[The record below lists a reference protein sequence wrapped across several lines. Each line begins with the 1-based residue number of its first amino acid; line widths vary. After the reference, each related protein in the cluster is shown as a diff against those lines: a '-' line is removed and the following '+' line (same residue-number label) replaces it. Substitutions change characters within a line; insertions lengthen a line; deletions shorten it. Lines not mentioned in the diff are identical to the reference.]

1 MKRVLNATRVA
12 ALIGDF
18 DRSPAYEGVAHGLRD
33 LIIDGRIPTGIRLP
47 SERELTDAL
56 GVSRTTVARAYALLR
71 ELGFLESRQG
81 SGSVAVLPQ
90 SDTNRGDHLLR
101 PADGG
106 VVGDDVIDLTCA
118 APSPGPG
125 LLSAY
130 ERATV
135 ELVPYLGGTGYYPS
149 GLPILRELV
158 ADGFS
163 ARGVPTASDQILI
176 VPGALAGLAVAARA
190 LLSVGDRVVVESP
203 TYPNAIA
210 ALTEAGARVVGVD
223 TYAHGWDPATM
234 AATIRQVSPK
244 LAYLVPD
251 FHNPTGA
258 VISDEARQHVAR
270 ELERGRTTAVIDES
284 MVDVHLDDD
293 PLPRPFA
300 AYAADSITLGS
311 MSKGYWGG
319 LRVGWIRAPRD
330 RMDALVGAR
339 LSLDLGTPVFEQL
352 VAVEMLRA
360 SQETIAHRR
369 TTLRASRD
377 AALDA
382 LATHLPDW
390 RVSKPRGGLS
400 LWCEL
405 PEAGASALSREATRH
420 GVLLTPGP
428 AFAPEGGMDRYLRV
442 PYALPPET
450 MREAVARIATAWR
463 ETLDLPKG
471 LTTPR
476 PTLVA

>member
-1 MKRVLNATRVA
+1 MKRILNATRVA
-12 ALIGDF
+12 ALISGF

-33 LIIDGRIPTGIRLP
+33 LIIDGRIPTGTRLP

-90 SDTNRGDHLLR
+90 SDTLRGDHLLR

-106 VVGDDVIDLTCA
+106 EVGEDVIDLTCA

-130 ERATV
+130 ERAAV
-135 ELVPYLGGTGYYPS
+135 ELAPYLGGTGYYPS
-149 GLPILRELV
+149 GLPVLRELV
-158 ADGFS
+158 AEGFCE
-163 ARGVPTASDQILI
+163 RGVPTTADQILI
-176 VPGALAGLAVAARA
+176 VPGALAGLAASARA

-223 TYAHGWDPATM
+223 TGFTGWDPATM
-234 AATIRQVSPK
+234 VATIRQVSPR
-244 LAYLVPD
+244 LAYLIPD
-251 FHNPTGA
+251 FHNPTGV
-258 VISDEARQHVAR
+258 VIGDEARRLVAD
-270 ELERGRTTAVIDES
+270 ELDRSRTTAIIDES
-284 MVDVHLDDD
+284 MLDVALDDD

-300 AYAADSITLGS
+300 AYAADTITLGS

-319 LRVGWIRAPRD
+319 LRVGWVRAPRE
-330 RMDALVGAR
+330 RMDALIGAR

-352 VAVEMLRA
+352 VAIELLRT
-360 SQETIAHRR
+360 STETLEHRR

-377 AALDA
+377 AALEA
-382 LATHLPDW
+382 LTEHLPDW
-390 RVSKPRGGLS
+390 RISHPRGGLS

-405 PEAGASALSREATRH
+405 PESGASALAREATRH

-442 PYALPPET
+442 PYALPPGT
-450 MREAVARIATAWR
+450 MREAVARIAVAWR

-476 PTLVA
+476 RTLVA

>member
-12 ALIGDF
+12 TLLGDY

-47 SERELTDAL
+47 SERELTEAL

-71 ELGFLESRQG
+71 DLGFLESRQG
-81 SGSVAVLPQ
+81 SGSVAVLPR

-101 PADGG
+101 PTDGG
-106 VVGDDVIDLTCA
+106 VAGEDVIDLTCA

-125 LLSAY
+125 LMRTY
-130 ERATV
+130 ERATT
-135 ELVPYLGGTGYYPS
+135 ELAPYLGGTGYYPS
-149 GLPILRELV
+149 GLPMLRDLV
-158 ADGFS
+158 AATFT
-163 ARGVPTASDQILI
+163 ARGVATAADQILI

-190 LLSVGDRVVVESP
+190 LLSPGDRVVVESP

-210 ALTEAGARVVGVD
+210 ALTEAGARIVGVD
-223 TYAHGWDPATM
+223 TAATGWDPATM
-234 AATIRQVSPK
+234 AATIRQVSPR

-258 VISDEARQHVAR
+258 LIGDDARAVVAG
-270 ELERGRTTAVIDES
+270 ELVRGRTTAVIDES
-284 MVDVHLDDD
+284 MLDVDLDGG

-300 AYAADSITLGS
+300 AYADDTITLGS

-319 LRVGWIRAPRD
+319 LRVGWIRAPRE
-330 RMDALVGAR
+330 RMDALIGAR

-352 VAVEMLRA
+352 VAIELLGTSA
-360 SQETIAHRR
+360 ETLAHRR
-369 TTLRASRD
+369 TTLRASRE

-382 LATHLPDW
+382 IAAHLPDW
-390 RVSKPRGGLS
+390 RVTRPRGGLS

-405 PEAGASALSREATRH
+405 PEAGASALARQATRH

-442 PYALPPET
+442 PYALAPAVIT
-450 MREAVARIATAWR
+450 EAIVRIAAAWH
-463 ETLDLPKG
+463 ETVDLPKG

>member
-12 ALIGDF
+12 ALVGDF
-18 DRSPAYEGVAHGLRD
+18 DRSPAYEGLAHSLRD
-33 LIIDGRIPTGIRLP
+33 LIIDGRIATGIRLP
-47 SERELTDAL
+47 SERELTEAL

-71 ELGFLESRQG
+71 DLGFLESRQG
-81 SGSVAVLPQ
+81 SGSLAVLPQ
-90 SDTNRGDHLLR
+90 SDTNLGDHLLR
-101 PADGG
+101 PSDGG
-106 VVGDDVIDLTCA
+106 ESPEDVIDLTCA

-125 LLSAY
+125 LMRAY
-130 ERATV
+130 ERATA
-135 ELVPYLGGTGYYPS
+135 ELAPYLGGTGYYPS

-158 ADGFS
+158 AATFS
-163 ARGVPTASDQILI
+163 ERGVPTGSDQILI

-190 LLSVGDRVVVESP
+190 LLSPGDRVVVESP

-223 TYAHGWDPATM
+223 TSATGWDPATM
-234 AATIRQVSPK
+234 AATIRQVSPR

-258 VISDEARQHVAR
+258 LIGDEARDLVAR
-270 ELERGRTTAVIDES
+270 ELARGRTTAVIDES
-284 MVDVHLDDD
+284 MLDVDLDDG

-300 AYAADSITLGS
+300 VYAADTITLGS

-319 LRVGWIRAPRD
+319 LRVGWIRAPRE
-330 RMDALVGAR
+330 RMDALIGAR

-352 VAVEMLRA
+352 VAIELLATRT
-360 SQETIAHRR
+360 ETLAHRR

-377 AALDA
+377 AALEA

-390 RVSKPRGGLS
+390 RVTRPRGGLS

-405 PEAGASALSREATRH
+405 PESGASALAREATRH

-442 PYALPPET
+442 PYALPPAT
-450 MREAVARIATAWR
+450 MVEAVSRIATAWR
-463 ETLDLPKG
+463 ETLDLPQG

>member
-1 MKRVLNATRVA
+1 
-12 ALIGDF
+12 
-18 DRSPAYEGVAHGLRD
+18 
-33 LIIDGRIPTGIRLP
+33 
-47 SERELTDAL
+47 
-56 GVSRTTVARAYALLR
+56 
-71 ELGFLESRQG
+71 
-81 SGSVAVLPQ
+81 VAVLPQ
-90 SDTNRGDHLLR
+90 SDTHRGDHLLR

-106 VVGDDVIDLTCA
+106 EAGEDVIDLTCA

-125 LLSAY
+125 LLRAY
-130 ERATV
+130 ERAGV

-149 GLPILRELV
+149 GLPALRELV
-158 ADGFS
+158 AAGFS
-163 ARGVPTASDQILI
+163 ERGVATTADQILI
-176 VPGALAGLAVAARA
+176 IPGALAGLAVAARA

-223 TYAHGWDPATM
+223 TTARGWDPATM
-234 AATIRQVSPK
+234 AATIRQSSPR
-244 LAYLVPD
+244 LAYLIPD

-258 VISDEARQHVAR
+258 VIDDEARRLVAM
-270 ELERGRTTAVIDES
+270 ELDRSRTTAVVDES
-284 MVDVHLDDD
+284 MLDVALDEE
-293 PLPRPFA
+293 PMPRPFA
-300 AYAADSITLGS
+300 AHAADTITLGS

-352 VAVEMLRA
+352 VAIELLRTSA
-360 SQETIAHRR
+360 DTLAHRR

-377 AALDA
+377 AALEA

-390 RVSKPRGGLS
+390 RVTSPRGGLS

-405 PEAGASALSREATRH
+405 PESGASALAREATRH

-450 MREAVARIATAWR
+450 MRTAVSRIAAAWR